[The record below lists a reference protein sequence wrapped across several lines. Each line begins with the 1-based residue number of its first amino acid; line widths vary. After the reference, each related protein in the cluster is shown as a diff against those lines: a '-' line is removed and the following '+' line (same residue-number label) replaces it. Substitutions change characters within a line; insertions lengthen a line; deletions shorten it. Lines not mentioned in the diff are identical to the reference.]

1 MRLLPTLAK
10 PVLFA
15 LSLTLFA
22 ASVPDSAAW
31 DSVLKKYVLDNGAV
45 RYAPLKQDSA
55 ALYGFAAQI
64 GEVSPHSHP
73 ALFPSREAKLAYW
86 INAYNALVVSAFTKD
101 YPDKRDRL
109 QSAWGKVNFFY
120 RLKFRVGGQM
130 RTLDDIEKN
139 TIRKEFGDPRIHF
152 AIVCASASCPWLS
165 RDAYTAANLDAML
178 DRETRRYMGQDR
190 NVKLDKSRKELTVSE
205 IFKWFREDFGK
216 SERDVIRFIAKY
228 RADGPDFATDGWKLK
243 YYPYNWTLN
252 ESK

>member
-1 MRLLPTLAK
+1 MRL
-10 PVLFA
+10 
-15 LSLTLFA
+15 SLTPRISAFYAFSMTLFA
-22 ASVPDSAAW
+22 ASAPDSAAW

-55 ALYGFAAQI
+55 ALEKFVSQI
-64 GEVSPHSHP
+64 GEVSPHSHG

-86 INAYNALVVSAFTKD
+86 INAYNALVISSFTKD
-101 YPDKRDRL
+101 YPEKRDRL
-109 QSAWGKVNFFY
+109 QSAWGKINFFF

-165 RDAYTAANLDAML
+165 RDAYTAANLDATL
-178 DRETRRYMGQDR
+178 DRETRRYMGQER
-190 NVKLDKSRKELTVSE
+190 NVKLDKTRKELTVSE

-216 SERDVIRFIAKY
+216 SELEVIRFIAKY
-228 RADGPDFATDGWKLK
+228 RADGPDFATGGWKLK

-252 ESK
+252 ESN

>member
-1 MRLLPTLAK
+1 VRLIQTTILPAIY
-10 PVLFA
+10 A
-15 LSLTLFA
+15 IGLTLFA
-22 ASVPDSAAW
+22 APAPDPADW

-45 RYAPLKQDSA
+45 RYGPLKQDQA
-55 ALYGFAAQI
+55 AMLKFVSQI

-86 INAYNALVVSAFTKD
+86 INAYNALVVSTFTKE
-101 YPDKRDRL
+101 YPEKRDRL
-109 QSAWGKVNFFY
+109 QSAWGKIVFFF
-120 RLKFRVGGQM
+120 RLKFRVGGEM

-139 TIRKEFGDPRIHF
+139 TLRKEFGDSRIHF

-178 DRETRRYMGQDR
+178 DRETRRYMGQAR
-190 NVKLDKSRKELTVSE
+190 NVKLDGAKKELTVSE

-216 SERDVIRFIAKY
+216 SESDVIRFIAKY
-228 RADGPDFATDGWKLK
+228 RSDGPNFATGGWKLK